1 MFVNTGNNTGDE
13 NSSKSSRDPVAV
25 DKVLSVCR
33 KGTIFTIHKNKVIDT
48 IE

>member
-1 MFVNTGNNTGDE
+1 MFVNTSNNTGDE
-13 NSSKSSRDPVAV
+13 TSSKSSRDPVA
-25 DKVLSVCR
+25 VLSVCR